1 MAPDQA
7 FVFLLNSPVSVL
19 PQLDRLEQKLDKL
32 IDMLGQL
39 LRALNDDE
47 AEPELTLDGDHV
59 FGGQRDTSKGL
70 G

>member
-7 FVFLLNSPVSVL
+7 FVFLLHSPVSVL

-39 LRALNDDE
+39 LRALDE
-47 AEPELTLDGDHV
+47 DEGEPELTLDGDPV
-59 FGGQRDTSKGL
+59 VGGERDTSKGL